1 MEPKGPRGLRG
12 PRAIRATRAT
22 RATSDTKGPR
32 DIRGPRAPKVTPPRP
47 PKSATTKHNELAAEC
62 RRYHAQTQQH
72 SDVLDAQSETYI
84 KTYVF
89 YQRKWSLTAWGLDG
103 SAPTL
108 TKSRACAQK

>member
-1 MEPKGPRGLRG
+1 M
-12 PRAIRATRAT
+12 
-22 RATSDTKGPR
+22 
-32 DIRGPRAPKVTPPRP
+32 TPPRP

-72 SDVLDAQSETYI
+72 SDVLDAQGEKYI

-108 TKSRACAQK
+108 TKSRACAQKKMAKSVPGPSEEDETIYIRDSMEEDKALLETCA